1 MHAMKVLPLCIV
13 LVICSIPLSIYGS
26 EASVD
31 LTSLSMEELMNVTVY
46 GASKFEQKVTD
57 APSFV
62 TIVTADEIKKLGYR
76 TLADILR
83 SVSSFV
89 ITNDRNYTYA
99 AVRGLGV
106 PGDYNSR
113 ILILIDQHRLNDN
126 IYNSALLGN
135 DFILDVDTIE
145 RVEIIRGPG
154 SALYGSSAFFAV
166 INIITRKGGNVKG
179 FEVSGSG
186 GTFESYKGRLTYGN
200 KFQNGFEGLLSGT
213 YLQSEGQD
221 RLYYGACDDP
231 ATNNGI
237 ADHGDRENNHN
248 LLSTLSYKGFT
259 LQGASVSRTKHIPTA
274 SFETDFNDSRNKTTD
289 TQWYID
295 LRYDHDFS
303 DKLGLMARLY
313 YDKYDYKGDY
323 IYSGVVNKDFAVG
336 EWWGAEAQARMLLFG
351 KHRIIAG
358 GDYQDNTKQD
368 QKNYDED
375 PYFIYTDDNRSLQIW
390 ALYVQDDFAILD
402 NLRANLGIRYDH
414 YNTFGGTT
422 NPRLA
427 LMYSPFEKTTF
438 KLIYGTAFRAPN
450 VYELYYSASNVEK
463 ANPDLQPEKIKTYE
477 LVWEQ
482 FIGNHLALTVD
493 GFYSTINDVI
503 SQVTD
508 PEDGL
513 LFFKNQNELKTRGVE
528 LELRGMW
535 DSGLRG
541 RINYTY
547 QDAKSDETDQTLVN
561 SPRHR
566 ATLNVMVPLYRDKL
580 FGGLEVQY
588 TGSRKTLAG
597 KDVDDFFV
605 TNLTLFSKNL
615 IKGLELSGSVYN
627 LFDKKYADPAGREH
641 LMDTIPQDGRSF
653 RVKLTYAF

>member
-1 MHAMKVLPLCIV
+1 MIATLLKTICIIMLLTV
-13 LVICSIPLSIYGS
+13 PSAAW
-26 EASVD
+26 ASVD
-31 LTSLSMEELMNVTVY
+31 LTSLSIEELMNVTVY
-46 GASKFEQKVTD
+46 GASKFEQKVTN

-62 TIVTADEIKKLGYR
+62 TIVTADEIKKFGYR

-83 SVSSFV
+83 SVSSFI

-106 PGDYNSR
+106 TGDYDSR

-126 IYNSALLGN
+126 IYNSAFLEN

-221 RLYYGACDDP
+221 RLYYGAYDDP

-237 ADHGDRENNHN
+237 ADHCDRENNYN
-248 LLSTLSYKGFT
+248 LLSTLSYKGFM

-274 SFETDFNDSRNKTTD
+274 SFETDFNDSRNETTD
-289 TQWYID
+289 AQWYLD

-323 IYSGVVNKDFAVG
+323 IYSGVVNKDFAGG

-375 PYFIYTDDNRSLQIW
+375 PYFLYTDDNRSSQIW

-402 NLRANLGIRYDH
+402 NLHANLGIRYDH
-414 YNTFGGTT
+414 YSTFGGTT

-450 VYELYYSASNVEK
+450 VYELYYLASDVQK

-482 FIGNHLALTVD
+482 FLGNHLALTVD
-493 GFYSTINDVI
+493 GFYSTITDVI

-513 LFFKNQNELKTRGVE
+513 LVFKNQNTLKTRGVE

-547 QDAKSDETDQTLVN
+547 QDAKNDETDQTLVN

-580 FGGLEVQY
+580 FGGLEVLY
-588 TGSRKTLAG
+588 TSKRKTLAG

-615 IKGLELSGSVYN
+615 FKGLELSGSVYN